1 LFFTQSYSFLIL
13 LFIFVCCCVLFGP
26 SEKSKWIEE
35 KATRLPGKSN
45 YDAILFLSFLLSFFT
60 TFLVN
65 SFPAVPCRCGSRILH
80 GETTNLNM
88 CEHFSDVMDRSMDKN
103 HLTVNDAT

>member
-1 LFFTQSYSFLIL
+1 LIL